1 MSTRSSIGIKRK
13 DGTIECIYCH
23 SDGYLEYNGK
33 LLHDFYKDPNKVSN
47 LINLGDISLLNQYV
61 NPDPDLPHSFDY
73 NERQEGVVVAYGRDR
88 GELNYQSK
96 KFDNIT
102 DYRNSFYNSWQE
114 FAYLYDE
121 ENKEWLWSS
130 IPYENVEDMN
140 FTSLEDKLK
149 ELNLIEEKDS
159 KLDNLVNRLNEYTKN
174 KDLYLYKD
182 AYESE
187 EDAINDL
194 YDCMITEKG
203 INNII
208 DELCVDLSDLACRQD
223 LSDIDDNELFDTTT
237 NLIKDM
243 SQYKS
248 ELKLENKVE
257 SDIEI

>member
-121 ENKEWLWSS
+121 EK
-130 IPYENVEDMN
+130 
-140 FTSLEDKLK
+140 
-149 ELNLIEEKDS
+149 KDS